1 MKRLASL
8 ASFALFASLLLS
20 GCSALT
26 ADIKKIWDVS
36 RQKPQDVVLTAEQIA
51 ELPYTAIYA
60 RVDGGTQVLIV
71 LGFVNQT
78 SAVERLTWVTG
89 GRETL
94 VTEHNRIISTAG
106 LAVDL
111 AGVSNLTADP
121 LRCILTTVN
130 ASATNA
136 NCPTKWTRQ
145 IDIQPTYSHPNY
157 KKSSEPRSTD
167 TVVSRFTVIGPETVA
182 LPSGLTQV
190 TRVQEQGQFMFT
202 GQAFTNEFWL
212 AADGHVVKSRQQLTA
227 NTKPIELT
235 QVKWVGR
242 ND

>member
-1 MKRLASL
+1 MKRLAIL
-8 ASFALFASLLLS
+8 ASFAFLTSLFLG

-60 RVDGGTQVLIV
+60 RIDGGTQVLIV

-121 LRCILTTVN
+121 LRCVL
-130 ASATNA
+130 ATNT
-136 NCPTKWTRQ
+136 NCPTEWTRQ

-182 LPSGLTQV
+182 LPTGVTQL